1 MTASAPGSPTASQ
14 SVPPPGSPMVATVFG
29 GAGFIGRYIVK
40 RLAARG
46 FIVRVAGRDPE
57 RALALKPMGVPG
69 QVLPVRAPV
78 TDARAVAAAVSGAS
92 VVVNCVGI
100 LFEGAGS
107 RFQAVQAEA
116 PGTIAAA
123 AAAAGTQRFVHLSA
137 IGADA
142 ASPSVYARTKAAGE
156 AAVRAAFPAATI
168 LRPSIVFGPE
178 DGFFNRFGALARLL
192 PALPVYGGGTTRFQ
206 PVYVGDVADAVMAA
220 LDREDAKGQ
229 TYELGGPRI
238 YTFRQLMEYVLAETG
253 RKRLLLDLPYGI
265 GEMQARLFEL
275 LPTPPLTRDQLL
287 LLRRDNVVSE
297 GARTLA
303 DLGITPKALEAIVPA
318 YLSRFRPAGRR
329 TAA

>member
-1 MTASAPGSPTASQ
+1 MMASAPGSS
-14 SVPPPGSPMVATVFG
+14 GVATVFG

-40 RLAARG
+40 RLAGRG
-46 FIVRVAGRDPE
+46 YTVRVAGRDPE
-57 RALALKPMGVPG
+57 RAMTLKPMGVPG
-69 QVLPVRAPV
+69 QVLPVRASV

-92 VVVNCVGI
+92 VVINCVGI
-100 LFEGAGS
+100 LFESAGAK
-107 RFQAVQAEA
+107 FAAVQGEA

-123 AAAAGTQRFVHLSA
+123 ASAAGAARLIHLSA

-156 AAVRAAFPAATI
+156 AAVRAAFPEATI

-206 PVYVGDVADAVMAA
+206 PVYVGDVADAAMAA
-220 LDREDAKGQ
+220 LDREEAKGSLYQ
-229 TYELGGPRI
+229 LGGPRI
-238 YTFRQLMEYVLAETG
+238 YTFRALMDYVIAETG
-253 RKRLLLDLPYGI
+253 RKRLVLDLPFSV
-265 GEMQARLFEL
+265 GEFQARLFEL

-287 LLRRDNVVSE
+287 LLRRDNVVAE
-297 GARTLA
+297 GVLTLA

-318 YLSRFRPAGRR
+318 YLARFRPAGRR
-329 TAA
+329 KAA